1 MPHWTD
7 KPTSAHTN
15 IGDALSVVDDLLSF
29 AKDGVGKPSA
39 KERAVF
45 AAAVAFT
52 YGVWEN
58 FVEQLS
64 IELSLRVATEIA
76 PEKVPEQIRKL
87 LEKRTAW
94 ELTITPGWR
103 ALWAEH
109 VRLQAVGDDE
119 DKFGMNTAKAG
130 QVKNLL
136 AMAGVDDPYHS
147 IDTAQIPD
155 HLPKEKKTVIEA
167 INSLVELRGE
177 IVHTGKVPDTL
188 RKRHVRAWRQFVDHS
203 AERIDKTSR
212 AQCKKLLT

>member
-7 KPTSAHTN
+7 NPTNAHAS
-15 IGDALSVVDDLLSF
+15 IGDALAVVDNLLSF
-29 AKDGVGKPSA
+29 AKDGVGKPSE

-58 FVEQLS
+58 YVEQLS
-64 IELSLRVATEIA
+64 IELVTKVANEIA
-76 PEKVPEQIRKL
+76 AEKVPEQIRKL

-109 VRLQAVGDDE
+109 VRLQAIGDDE

-136 AMAGVDDPYHS
+136 AMAGVDDPYQN
-147 IDTAQIPD
+147 IDIAKIPD
-155 HLPKEKKTVIEA
+155 HLPQAKKTVVEA
-167 INSLVELRGE
+167 VNSLVELRGE
-177 IVHTGKVPDTL
+177 IVHTGKVPNTL
-188 RKRHVRAWRQFVDHS
+188 RKQHVRAWRQFIDHS
-203 AERIDKTSR
+203 AERIDKSSR
-212 AQCKKLLT
+212 AQCKKLLA

>member
-7 KPTSAHTN
+7 NPTNAHAS
-15 IGDALSVVDDLLSF
+15 IGDALAVVDNLLSF
-29 AKDGVGKPSA
+29 AKDGVGKPSE

-58 FVEQLS
+58 YVEQLS
-64 IELSLRVATEIA
+64 IELVTNVANEIA
-76 PEKVPEQIRKL
+76 AEKVPEQIRKL

-109 VRLQAVGDDE
+109 VRLQAIGDDE

-136 AMAGVDDPYHS
+136 AMAGVDDPYQN
-147 IDTAQIPD
+147 IDIAKIPD
-155 HLPKEKKTVIEA
+155 HLPLAKKTVVDA
-167 INSLVELRGE
+167 VNSLVELRGE
-177 IVHTGKVPDTL
+177 IVHTGKVPNTL
-188 RKRHVRAWRQFVDHS
+188 RKQHVRAWRQFIDHS
-203 AERIDKTSR
+203 AERIDKSSR
-212 AQCKKLLT
+212 AQCKKLLA